1 MSIRYCI
8 CAAMLI
14 LAGTT
19 TGGQAPEPTSESTS
33 EPTSRGYTIFAGGN
47 VVGREAVTVQQTADG
62 TTISATGR
70 ISGSLDIVIDRAEV
84 RYRADWTPEAFEI
97 EATVNGGSTALYTT
111 FDGETAFTK
120 GLDGG
125 ERIEQTD
132 DISAGS
138 LVLPNVFFGAYEALA
153 RQLAGAADGQEFPV
167 YLGRG
172 SQGAMQVTSAGEE
185 QIQIGAATLSVRRT
199 SLSYTN
205 PRGTSVVHLYADED
219 GSLLRVS
226 IPDMSLDFMREDLA
240 SSTSR
245 AVVYSNPGDE
255 TVTIPAAGFNLG
267 GTLTRPPA
275 GTGRMPAVILLGG
288 VASSDREGVVA
299 GVPILGQLAGAI
311 AEAGIVAVRYDKRG
325 TGQSGGRAESATL
338 GDYAADARDV
348 VRWLSDQPDIDRD
361 RIAVLGFNEGAWTAL
376 LVATRERRIAG
387 VVTIASPAATGADR
401 VLEQQRQALAR
412 LDTSPTALVARIEL
426 QNKIN
431 EAAMTG
437 RGWDD
442 IPDDIRRQ
450 ADTPWFESFL
460 KFDPAETISD
470 VRRPVLL
477 VHGELDAEVPVS
489 HLDRLAEAARD
500 GRPTSV
506 AVARLPGVNHLLL
519 PAVTGDTDE
528 YASLDDR
535 DVSGAARASI
545 TDWLAETFSA
555 VR

>member
-1 MSIRYCI
+1 
-8 CAAMLI
+8 MLV
-14 LAGTT
+14 LANTT
-19 TGGQAPEPTSESTS
+19 AGGQTPEPTSH
-33 EPTSRGYTIFAGGN
+33 GYTIFAGGN
-47 VVGREAVTVQQTADG
+47 VVGREAVAVRRTPDG
-62 TTISATGR
+62 ITISASGR

-84 RYRADWTPEAFEI
+84 RYRPDWTPEAFEI

-111 FDGETAFTK
+111 FDGETAFTR
-120 GLDGG
+120 GVDAG
-125 ERIEQTD
+125 ERVEHTD
-132 DISAGS
+132 AVPAGS

-153 RQLAGAADGQEFPV
+153 RQLADAASGREFPV
-167 YLGRG
+167 FLGTG
-172 SQGAMQVTSAGEE
+172 SQGSIQVTDAGDER
-185 QIQIGAATLSVRRT
+185 IQIGANTLSVRRT

-205 PRGTSVVHLYADED
+205 PRGTSVVHIYAAED
-219 GSLLRVS
+219 GSLLRVN

-255 TVTIPAAGFNLG
+255 TVSIPAAGFNLG
-267 GTLTRPPA
+267 ATLTRPQI

-288 VASSDREGVVA
+288 AAANDREGVVA
-299 GVPILGQLAGAI
+299 GVPILGQLAGTLAD
-311 AEAGIVAVRYDKRG
+311 AGIVAVRYDKRG
-325 TGQSGGRAESATL
+325 SGQSGGRAESATL
-338 GDYAADARDV
+338 GDHAADAREV

-361 RIAVLGFNEGAWTAL
+361 RIAVIGHNEGAWTAL

-387 VVTIASPAATGADR
+387 VVTLASPAVTGADR
-401 VLEQQRQALAR
+401 VLEQQRQALST

-426 QNKIN
+426 QTRIN

-460 KFDPAETISD
+460 RFDPAETIGD

-477 VHGELDAEVPVS
+477 VHGELDADVPVA

-500 GRPTSV
+500 GRPASV

-519 PAVTGDTDE
+519 PAVTGDIDE

-535 DVSGAARASI
+535 DISQAAKTAI
-545 TDWLAETFSA
+545 TEWLTETFAA